1 MAYREGRTSPPEAV
15 EQILGLIAS
24 LDPKLHA
31 YITLDGEGA
40 LRTAREAEAR
50 FREGRPLGPLDG
62 IPLAYKDLC
71 FILGLPTTCGSLVY
85 RDFEP
90 RAECTAVHRLRA
102 AGVVTL
108 GKLNMAEFA
117 LGPTG
122 HNMHFG
128 DVQNPW
134 KSGHIAGGSSSGS
147 GAAVAAG
154 LALGALG
161 SDTGGSIRLPSAFCG
176 VVGLKPTWGRV
187 SRVGAMPLS
196 WSMDCLGPMTRTAE
210 DNALIMQTIA
220 GYDPADATTSRLPVP
235 DYLSEMQKGAEGLR
249 VGLPENFFFDA
260 VSEET
265 ERAVREA
272 IGVLEKLGA
281 DIVPVKLPA
290 PEVLD
295 ALTNLITKCEAAS
308 IHGQVARERPG
319 EITPQVLARME
330 TGFHIPAHEYLDA
343 LRLRARLVKKYG
355 EEVFSKVD
363 ALAAPAVP
371 FSAPTLEE
379 TGVGAG
385 EEMSEMITRLTRFT
399 RMVSGLGAPAM
410 SLPCGFSSGGLPL
423 ALQLIGAP
431 FREDILYR
439 LAYAYECETGGQS

>member
-1 MAYREGRTSPPEAV
+1 
-15 EQILGLIAS
+15 
-24 LDPKLHA
+24 
-31 YITLDGEGA
+31 
-40 LRTAREAEAR
+40 
-50 FREGRPLGPLDG
+50 
-62 IPLAYKDLC
+62 
-71 FILGLPTTCGSLVY
+71 
-85 RDFEP
+85 
-90 RAECTAVHRLRA
+90 
-102 AGVVTL
+102 
-108 GKLNMAEFA
+108 
-117 LGPTG
+117 
-122 HNMHFG
+122 
-128 DVQNPW
+128 
-134 KSGHIAGGSSSGS
+134 
-147 GAAVAAG
+147 
-154 LALGALG
+154 
-161 SDTGGSIRLPSAFCG
+161 
-176 VVGLKPTWGRV
+176 
-187 SRVGAMPLS
+187 
-196 WSMDCLGPMTRTAE
+196 MTRTAE

-385 EEMSEMITRLTRFT
+385 EEMSEMIARLTRFT